1 MKLESE
7 KFLIVKKIKIFI
19 YQLNT
24 IVSLFPNR
32 DYVGKNKIVEDSF
45 LLLSDIYLIN
55 FSDKSDNLKKAN
67 VLTKINMLDFYLER
81 AYKLKYI
88 SEKQCLKLSS
98 LLLEINNMV
107 TSWLWND
114 KIKG

>member
-67 VLTKINMLDFYLER
+67 VLTKINMLDFYLEKNNVGLGWVER
-81 AYKLKYI
+81 GRVGFG
-88 SEKQCLKLSS
+88 
-98 LLLEINNMV
+98 LEPANKDNF
-107 TSWLWND
+107 
-114 KIKG
+114 